1 MDKIKTDKKKF
12 DKKKIAAAMAAVT
25 AFIKTGEAA
34 ASQYP
39 APIDGTA
46 AMPAFQV
53 NLWGITG
60 RQAVMQAG
68 SMMQLRMFK

>member
-1 MDKIKTDKKKF
+1 M

-34 ASQYP
+34 ANPYP
-39 APIDGTA
+39 PPIDGA
-46 AMPAFQV
+46 VMPAFQM
-53 NLWGITG
+53 NLWGISG